1 MSKQVVTSA
10 KFASIEV
17 VDSAKFD
24 NEIVFED
31 LDMAGTALTIT
42 ASEDIAI
49 TSTGEATPWGVSVLA
64 VGPITSTSTG
74 STNNITGTELT
85 ITSTGTA
92 DPWGVNVLALGPIT
106 SSSTESTNTITSGYF
121 DGVANVDGS
130 VVLGVNTATVPTA
143 VVEAAFDAT
152 AGETRLGFF
161 GATPVVQGLAADLA
175 EPVLG
180 GVGGTA
186 LTDTSTYDGF
196 TLGQIVTQLLNLGI
210 ISLP

>member
-10 KFASIEV
+10 KFASLEV

-31 LDMAGTALTIT
+31 LAMTGTALTIT

-64 VGPITSTSTG
+64 
-74 STNNITGTELT
+74 
-85 ITSTGTA
+85 
-92 DPWGVNVLALGPIT
+92 LGPIT

-121 DGVANVDGS
+121 DGVTDVDGS

-143 VVEAAFDAT
+143 VVEASFDAT
-152 AGETRLGFF
+152 AGETRLGFYAAAPVAQ
-161 GATPVVQGLAADLA
+161 ATTALVDPAVFVAATSGITD
-175 EPVLG
+175 
-180 GVGGTA
+180 GTA
-186 LTDTSTYDGF
+186 TYGGY
-196 TLGQIVTQLLNLGI
+196 TVGQLVLALQNLGLI
-210 ISLP
+210 A